1 MCLLSRSLGISI
13 RTSGVRVQ
21 FTVSCHAIGK
31 SADEGLHEAMEV
43 LLVNL
48 CYLSKLH
55 ELALDPNA

>member
-1 MCLLSRSLGISI
+1 M
-13 RTSGVRVQ
+13 RVQ